1 MTITMLVVLVLSA
14 VNISLM
20 LFLTSKIISS
30 IKDNALL
37 SRGRVVYEDE
47 SVGTL
52 TAYEKDAILE
62 LVDGSVVVI
71 PRMDE
76 AHEEAT
82 G

>member
-14 VNISLM
+14 VNVSLM
-20 LFLTSKIISS
+20 FYLTSKIIRS
-30 IKDNALL
+30 IKDNALI
-37 SRGRVVYEDE
+37 SRGRAVYEDE

-52 TAYEKDAILE
+52 TAYENDAILE

-71 PRMDE
+71 PRMHE
-76 AHEEAT
+76 AHEE

>member
-1 MTITMLVVLVLSA
+1 MTITMLVVLVLSV

-20 LFLTSKIISS
+20 FFLTSKIIRS

-52 TAYEKDAILE
+52 TAYEHDAILE